1 MEADSG
7 YVTEIHELVRERYAG
22 IVKKGGGCCA
32 PGSCGEAKDSESLKL
47 GYTRE
52 ETEAV
57 PEGAD
62 LGLGCGTP
70 LFYAGIRE
78 GMTVLDLGSGAGFDA
93 FLAARKVGKGVHVIG
108 VDMTPEMVAKA
119 RENAR
124 KASMDNV
131 EFRLGEIENLPVADD
146 LVDVVISNCVLNL
159 SPDKPRVFAE
169 VFRVL
174 KAGGRIAISDVVA
187 RFELPED
194 IRHNPELYTGC
205 MAGAETVE
213 RLEMILRTL
222 GFKDVRITLKE
233 ESRSFISTWAPGTD
247 ISECVVSAMIEGRKP
262 EAG

>member
-1 MEADSG
+1 MESDSER
-7 YVTEIHELVRERYAG
+7 VTEIHELVRERYAG
-22 IVKKGGGCCA
+22 IVKGKGGCCS
-32 PGSCGEAKDSESLKL
+32 PGSCGEAKDSESLKI

-70 LFYAGIRE
+70 LLYAGIRE
-78 GMTVLDLGSGAGFDA
+78 GMTILDLGSGGGFDV
-93 FLAARKVGKGVHVIG
+93 FLAARKVGKGGHVIG

-124 KASMDNV
+124 KSSMDNV
-131 EFRLGEIENLPVADD
+131 EFRLGEIESLPVADSS
-146 LVDVVISNCVLNL
+146 VDVVISNCVLNL

-169 VFRVL
+169 VLRVL
-174 KAGGRIAISDVVA
+174 KPGGRVAISDVVA
-187 RFELPED
+187 RFDLPED
-194 IRHNPELYTGC
+194 IRHNPALYTGC
-205 MAGAETVE
+205 MAGAET
-213 RLEMILRTL
+213 LEQLDVILRTL
-222 GFKDVRITLKE
+222 GFKDVRITPKE

-247 ISECVVSAMIEGRKP
+247 IADCVVSAMIEGRKP